1 MRYGHVI
8 YPGGGEPRMID
19 IHCHILPGLDDG
31 ASDLEESLEMAR
43 IAEKEGIKK
52 IVATP
57 HHQNGKYT
65 NTKADIIEK
74 TKELNEHLQA
84 EGIDLE
90 ILPGQEPRIYG
101 ELLKDLEKD
110 EILTVARHPAYVLV
124 ELPSNHV
131 PRYTGQ
137 LLFDIQMKGLTP
149 VIVHPE
155 RNSELME
162 QPDKLYKFV
171 KNGAATQVTAASITG
186 YFGKNIQK
194 FTEEIIEANLAHFF
208 ASDAHNAKSRTFK
221 MAEAREVIAKK
232 FGTDTLYMLMDNAQ
246 MATNGQSIF
255 MEMPNR
261 IRKKKLFWIF

>member
-1 MRYGHVI
+1 
-8 YPGGGEPRMID
+8 MID

-43 IAEKEGIKK
+43 LAEKEGIRK

-65 NTKADIIEK
+65 NKKAEIIEK
-74 TKELNEHLQA
+74 TIELNRHLQA
-84 EGIDLE
+84 EQIDVE

-101 ELLKDLEKD
+101 EFLDGLAKND
-110 EILTVARHPAYVLV
+110 ILTVAHHSTYVLV
-124 ELPSNHV
+124 ELPCNHV
-131 PRYTGQ
+131 PRYTEQ

-155 RNSELME
+155 RNFGLME

-171 KNGAATQVTAASITG
+171 KNGAAAQVTAASLTG
-186 YFGKNIQK
+186 YFGKRIQK
-194 FTEEIIEANLAHFF
+194 FTEDIIEANLAHFF
-208 ASDAHNAKSRTFK
+208 ASDAHNTKGRAFK
-221 MAEAREVIAKK
+221 MAEAKELIAKK
-232 FGTDTLYMLMDNAQ
+232 FGTDTLHMLMDNAQ
-246 MATNGQSIF
+246 MAVDGQHIF

-261 IRKKKLFWIF
+261 IEKKKLFWIF